1 MKVNI
6 TSNNFNLSENLI
18 DKLNIIF
25 LAILESEGLQEGN
38 INLSFIS
45 SDKMKGLNKKFRS
58 INKDTNVLSFE
69 NQDISRSHTKD
80 LGDVAISYQYVV
92 EEAISK
98 KIKLNDHIAH
108 MFIHGV
114 FHILGY
120 DHENNQDAEKMELK
134 EIEFL
139 SKLNIINPYNI

>member
-1 MKVNI
+1 
-6 TSNNFNLSENLI
+6 
-18 DKLNIIF
+18 
-25 LAILESEGLQEGN
+25 
-38 INLSFIS
+38 
-45 SDKMKGLNKKFRS
+45 MKGLNKKFRS

-98 KIKLNDHIAH
+98 QIKLNDHIAH